1 MTRTNARPQQGGW
14 LAPLAVC
21 LAAGAGL
28 GCLSFVKWGGGPDL
42 AAYLEKMAYGG
53 RFRLFFSLL
62 FRQLAYLVPLF
73 LCGYFR
79 RGLGAAALL
88 FGVKGFFARL
98 WGKRVCGFDGGL
110 FFAIFLQRL
119 LYAAAGLPHDE
130 AVRRPANHSP
140 RPAAVFASAGR
151 PVL

>member
-1 MTRTNARPQQGGW
+1 ME
-14 LAPLAVC
+14 
-21 LAAGAGL
+21 AGAVSPAGLPGSAVFMRVFSPGL
-28 GCLSFVKWGGGPDL
+28 G
-42 AAYLEKMAYGG
+42 GG
-53 RFRLFFSLL
+53 RIAFWGQGLFCRS
-62 FRQLAYLVPLF
+62 A
-73 LCGYFR
+73 G
-79 RGLGAAALL
+79 G
-88 FGVKGFFARL
+88 GFFARL
-98 WGKRVCGFDGGL
+98 WGQRVCGFDGGL